1 MGPTS
6 IRSRGPVA
14 VALLAA
20 AVVLAATPAVRA
32 LAKNSKSVVKATANA
47 TAPDADGR
55 QTVTVT
61 LQIDKPWHLY
71 ANPVGNKD
79 LTDNQT
85 TVTVGARAKP
95 EEVKVEYPA
104 GTVARDKTLGAYK
117 VYEDKATIKAHVRRA
132 RGDTSPLHLEVE
144 VQACDQ
150 NKCLPP
156 GTIKIEV
163 P

>member
-1 MGPTS
+1 MGPS
-6 IRSRGPVA
+6 CSRSRGPVA
-14 VALLAA
+14 VAFLAVA
-20 AVVLAATPAVRA
+20 LVLAATPAVRA
-32 LAKNSKSVVKATANA
+32 LAKNSKSVVKATATA

-79 LTDNQT
+79 LIDNQT

-104 GTVARDKTLGAYK
+104 GEVAKDKTLGDYR
-117 VYEDKATIKAHVRRA
+117 VYEGKVTIKAHVRRA
-132 RGDTSPLHLEVE
+132 RGDTGPLQVEVE

-150 NKCLPP
+150 SKCLPP
-156 GTIKIEV
+156 GT
-163 P
+163 